1 VEIVPIWKLA
11 VALAAGV
18 AIGLVYFGGLWMTV
32 RRLSDARRP
41 HVWALVSFAARTVV
55 AVATIGLMAW
65 LGGWQT
71 LAACMAGFIAMR
83 LVTARMLANP
93 GGLHGRLYRHAARDG
108 TDVGSRPREARRRR
122 RPRENGA
129 GRGLHPARQ

>member
-1 VEIVPIWKLA
+1 MEIAPIWKLA

-18 AIGLVYFGGLWMTV
+18 AVGLFYFGGLWLTV
-32 RRLSDARRP
+32 RRLSDAKRP

-55 AVATIGLMAW
+55 AVAAVGLMAW

-83 LVTARMLANP
+83 LVTARVWGP
-93 GGLHGRLYRHAARDG
+93 GGAKPKDGAAPAETG
-108 TDVGSRPREARRRR
+108 QVAETSAHEGSEA
-122 RPRENGA
+122 
-129 GRGLHPARQ
+129 

>member
-11 VALAAGV
+11 LALAAGAAV
-18 AIGLVYFGGLWMTV
+18 GLVYFGGLWMTV

-65 LGGWQT
+65 LGGWQA

-83 LVTARMLANP
+83 LVTARMWGP
-93 GGLHGRLYRHAARDG
+93 GRAKPGDGAAPGKTGQAAETPGPHDSE
-108 TDVGSRPREARRRR
+108 V
-122 RPRENGA
+122 
-129 GRGLHPARQ
+129 